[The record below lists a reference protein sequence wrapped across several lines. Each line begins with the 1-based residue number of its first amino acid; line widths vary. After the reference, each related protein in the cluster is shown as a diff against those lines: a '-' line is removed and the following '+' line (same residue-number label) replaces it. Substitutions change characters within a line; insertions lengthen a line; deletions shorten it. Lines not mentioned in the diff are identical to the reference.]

1 MSTTLGAF
9 EPFANATLTVDLAVA
24 PLEETEDTGWITDPN
39 TGNLV
44 PSPEPMGQTGSPITR
59 KTYKAH
65 LHMARM
71 AQINRAAGVN
81 SATFFLEGKL
91 LEPWQFDS
99 SIQPNQIFDAVYNGL
114 IGKYELLP
122 EQSMLPEYK
131 SILGT
136 RLYGIF
142 RMSGAGQTI

>member
-9 EPFANATLTVDLAVA
+9 EPFANATLSVDLAVA
-24 PLEETEDTGWITDPN
+24 PLEDTENTGWITDPN
-39 TGNLV
+39 TGNLI
-44 PSPEPMGQTGSPITR
+44 PNPEPDGEVGSPLTR
-59 KTYKAH
+59 RTYKAH
-65 LHMARM
+65 LRLVRM
-71 AQINRAAGVN
+71 PQLNREAGIN
-81 SATFFLEGKL
+81 STTFYLEGKL
-91 LEPWQFDS
+91 LEPWQFDDL
-99 SIQPNQIFDAVYNGL
+99 IAPNQIFDAVYNGL

-142 RMSGAGQTI
+142 RLSGAGQTT